1 MQVHNKIG
9 NMTTFVVLGYEN
21 SYYSNISD
29 FEYEP
34 EYDLFVSPFRLV
46 LHDSEVKL
54 KESINEIYFYSD

>member
-1 MQVHNKIG
+1 MQVHDKIG
-9 NMTTFVVLGYEN
+9 NMTTFVI
-21 SYYSNISD
+21 ISD